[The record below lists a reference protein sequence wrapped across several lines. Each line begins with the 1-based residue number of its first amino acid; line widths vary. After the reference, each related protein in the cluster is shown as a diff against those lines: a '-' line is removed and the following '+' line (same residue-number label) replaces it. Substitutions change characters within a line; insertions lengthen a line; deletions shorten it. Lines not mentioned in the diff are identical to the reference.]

1 MGGFMDI
8 PGLVIQLIGGV
19 AIGRSMKMISEKL
32 TSGPV
37 LDIILGMVG
46 GFAGGQLAG
55 IIPGLEG
62 SGVDIANVLGN
73 LIGGGIGGGALTA
86 IGGLITQS
94 IKK

>member
-1 MGGFMDI
+1 MDI
-8 PGLVIQLIGGV
+8 VGLVIQLIGGV
-19 AIGRSMKMISEKL
+19 SGGKAVASISKKL
-32 TSGPV
+32 SAGPIF
-37 LDIILGMVG
+37 DIILGLVG

-55 IIPGLEG
+55 LIPGLEG
-62 SGVDIANVLGN
+62 SGVEIVNVLGN

>member
-1 MGGFMDI
+1 MDLV
-8 PGLVIQLIGGV
+8 GLVVQLIGGV
-19 AIGRSMKMISEKL
+19 AGGKGISAISEKL
-32 TSGPV
+32 SAGPI
-37 LDIILGMVG
+37 LDIILGLVG

-55 IIPGLEG
+55 LIPGLEG
-62 SGVDIANVLGN
+62 NGVDIVNILGN

>member
-1 MGGFMDI
+1 MDI
-8 PGLVIQLIGGV
+8 VGLVIQLIGGV
-19 AIGRSMKMISEKL
+19 AGGKGVASISKKL
-32 TSGPV
+32 SSGPV
-37 LDIILGMVG
+37 LDIILGLVG

-55 IIPGLEG
+55 LIPGLEG
-62 SGVDIANVLGN
+62 SGVDIVNVLGN